1 MAVGDSH
8 GLAGLRF
15 GFEQQAEA
23 SQQDHV
29 AGTQNPRRLDSLTV
43 DQGAVTT
50 PTVAKSPFA
59 AATLELRVIP

>member
-23 SQQDHV
+23 PQQDHV
-29 AGTQNPRRLDSLTV
+29 AGTQDTRCLDSLAV
-43 DQGAVTT
+43 DQGSVTT
-50 PTVAKSPFA
+50 PAVAKSPFLA
-59 AATLELRVIP
+59 FTLEFRVLP